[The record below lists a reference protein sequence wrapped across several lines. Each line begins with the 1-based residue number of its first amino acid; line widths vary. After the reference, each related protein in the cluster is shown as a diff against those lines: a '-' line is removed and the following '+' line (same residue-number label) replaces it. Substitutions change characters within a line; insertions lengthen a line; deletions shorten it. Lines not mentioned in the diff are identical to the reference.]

1 MNILVPKDSILFE
14 SRGGNGMLFDYKSPN
29 DTVFTVRNVLV
40 KFGEEEGKV
49 PPAKPWIRTFPRF

>member
-1 MNILVPKDSILFE
+1 
-14 SRGGNGMLFDYKSPN
+14 MLFDYKSPN